1 MVEKKKEIKIIRE
14 KVINYTFLDTEP
26 IVIGRESK
34 NDNVNK
40 VNSNIEKDII
50 KTRSIDSKKSKVRRN
65 NRIVRGQIQQSH
77 SSVYELLEFSVLG
90 PSPCCGYIY
99 RKSFQHRI
107 SDSLQLKIDDQS
119 GRLDILSSV
128 NNQ

>member
-1 MVEKKKEIKIIRE
+1 MRKNGREKKEIKIIRE
-14 KVINYTFLDTEP
+14 KVINYTFLDTKP

-40 VNSNIEKDII
+40 ANSNIEKDII

-77 SSVYELLEFSVLG
+77 SSVYE
-90 PSPCCGYIY
+90 
-99 RKSFQHRI
+99 
-107 SDSLQLKIDDQS
+107 
-119 GRLDILSSV
+119 
-128 NNQ
+128 